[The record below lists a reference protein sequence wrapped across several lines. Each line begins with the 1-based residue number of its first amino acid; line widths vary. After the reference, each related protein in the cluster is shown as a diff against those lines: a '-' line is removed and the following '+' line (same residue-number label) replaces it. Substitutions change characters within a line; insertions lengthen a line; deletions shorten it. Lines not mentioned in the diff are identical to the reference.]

1 LLQLQL
7 AAVVALHGVAARVRQ
22 AGSNPERIDLA
33 IPDSSIVARIWVHAT
48 ERQITCFAIEVSLD
62 GGKTFIDPR
71 TL

>member
-1 LLQLQL
+1 
-7 AAVVALHGVAARVRQ
+7 
-22 AGSNPERIDLA
+22 
-33 IPDSSIVARIWVHAT
+33 VHAT